1 MFCPRCGQEN
11 TPGAIY
17 CNRCGVALSPAVAL
31 TPGVGSSFGRGWRTL
46 RLRFADLFLAVIV
59 YLALVI
65 PVAFVLGLIIYFN
78 TPGPFI
84 FDTEHMFAELS
95 WQFHLAN
102 SIISIVYYIPLAF
115 GLFFV
120 FLAAVRRE
128 KIELANVFA
137 SFKNYREV
145 LLAGV
150 FFAAVSDAVP
160 FLLSL
165 LTGHLPVL
173 GALLYLAWFIF
184 YIVLVCKL
192 VFVPLLLLDRRMK
205 FIDALRASW
214 KMTRGH
220 EWKVFAIGILFV
232 LMFAV
237 IGVIALLIM
246 LIFIVLPVA
255 LFIGLFIGVI
265 GFIFLLMWLL
275 ATCASLYH
283 AVSALSKE

>member
-1 MFCPRCGQEN
+1 MICPRCGQEN
-11 TPGAIY
+11 SPGALY
-17 CNRCGVALSPAVAL
+17 CNRCGVTLSPAGAL

-46 RLRFADLFLAVIV
+46 RQSFGDLFLAVIV

-65 PVAFVLGLIIYFN
+65 PVAVVLGLIIYFT

-84 FDTEHMFAELS
+84 WDAERVFAELS
-95 WQFHLAN
+95 WQFRLTN
-102 SIISIVYYIPLAF
+102 SIVSIVYYIPLVF

-128 KIELANVFA
+128 KIELGNVFA

-150 FFAAVSDAVP
+150 FFAVVSDAVP

-173 GALLYLAWFIF
+173 GAFVSLVWFIF
-184 YIVLVCKL
+184 YIVLICKL
-192 VFVPLLLLDRRMK
+192 AFVPLLLLDRRMK
-205 FIDALRASW
+205 FADALRTSW
-214 KMTRGH
+214 RMTRGH
-220 EWKVFAIGILFV
+220 EWQVFAIGILFV

-237 IGVIALLIM
+237 IGVIALLIS

-255 LFIGLFIGVI
+255 LFIGLVIGVI
-265 GFIFLLMWLL
+265 GFIFLFIWLL
-275 ATCASLYH
+275 ATYASLYH
-283 AVSALSKE
+283 AVSSLSHE